1 MKNVL
6 MWVLVIALIIAGIV
20 EIYAIITADIPLW
33 MKFALL

>member
-6 MWVLVIALIIAGIV
+6 LLILAIALIIAGIV

-33 MKFALL
+33 MKLALL